1 LPNASFI
8 GFPCNPIEKTDANT
22 RVVFGDYIFLYDI
35 QRTVADEATVPIY
48 YGMVVTISR
57 RIAALAV
64 RSVAGAN
71 TNFLAA
77 GPGWT
82 SATARKAPL
91 TPAPAILA
99 SLEMNPTQKP
109 FSLNR
114 GASIHRPL

>member
-1 LPNASFI
+1 
-8 GFPCNPIEKTDANT
+8 
-22 RVVFGDYIFLYDI
+22 
-35 QRTVADEATVPIY
+35 VPIY
-48 YGMVVTISR
+48 YGMVVTMSR

-71 TNFLAA
+71 THFLAA
-77 GPGWT
+77 GSGWT